1 MILCVVLPFFVHSV
15 SLISLRPLDDNDGA
29 SGSGSSFLA
38 RTKQLL
44 DKVTPGNCFLQHPE
58 LVKWKGPGERRR
70 GRQPVDKK
78 HWEASKRRHDL
89 KSVCIKPAARSKIQH
104 ATVAE
109 IMQRSPANRQL
120 FKNDAV
126 NAPNRRVVW
135 WDNQGRIELR
145 FDLTCTPVK
154 RAHKANNSWT
164 TVATVRHKKCETKSA
179 RQALAVLVP
188 SQVHPLAFLHECF
201 AEPPEVGQDQGA
213 DQAFEAHHV
222 HEAGLHRYLGGNLG
236 LPCLSFRSICLH
248 GPAWDQP
255 SEFGFQLAPL
265 QLWTPPPSPPTPTA
279 STRLPA
285 TWESARNTAARPGT
299 SSPSRPRSTAGGTTG
314 ESTWSGRT
322 PAGAMPLIHRSELP
336 LM

>member
-1 MILCVVLPFFVHSV
+1 MRVILCVVLPFFVHSV

-58 LVKWKGPGERRR
+58 LVKWKGPVERRR

-154 RAHKANNSWT
+154 RANTANNSWT
-164 TVATVRHKKCETKSA
+164 TVASVRHKKCETKSA
-179 RQALAVLVP
+179 RQALAVLTGAQP
-188 SQVHPLAFLHECF
+188 GAPTGISSCFCRTTRSRTGPGCRSSFPGSSCSCGRATQVSLLKSWLALLEFSLH
-201 AEPPEVGQDQGA
+201 
-213 DQAFEAHHV
+213 
-222 HEAGLHRYLGGNLG
+222 
-236 LPCLSFRSICLH
+236 LPAWACM
-248 GPAWDQP
+248 GPA
-255 SEFGFQLAPL
+255 L
-265 QLWTPPPSPPTPTA
+265 
-279 STRLPA
+279 
-285 TWESARNTAARPGT
+285 
-299 SSPSRPRSTAGGTTG
+299 
-314 ESTWSGRT
+314 
-322 PAGAMPLIHRSELP
+322 
-336 LM
+336 